1 MENVSIQG
9 LGDLKVVTELFSQ
22 VGCTEDDNCIL
33 VVTNRDFIPDGTAE
47 KIMKG
52 NATIVGAK
60 TGGAVGGLVGG
71 AVAGSFASSVQE
83 SADKFLNSLDHKQQI
98 VFDTGRYAGFLL
110 NVISTGIGV
119 IPCYNG
125 GQILAN
131 VKDLTTDIDNF
142 VFFSNDEI
150 ESKELKK
157 LPLNFSS
164 MMFSVLFKSDSEL
177 KVKTPWQ
184 MPKKHKLIPYQEENF
199 KKLASRL

>member
-1 MENVSIQG
+1 MDVP
-9 LGDLKVVTELFSQ
+9 
-22 VGCTEDDNCIL
+22 
-33 VVTNRDFIPDGTAE
+33 R
-47 KIMKG
+47 
-52 NATIVGAK
+52 TIIGAK

-71 AVAGSFASSVQE
+71 AVGGSLASSVQE
-83 SADKFLNSLDHKQQI
+83 SADKFLSSLDPKQQLI
-98 VFDTGRYAGFLL
+98 FDTGRYAGFLL
-110 NVISTGIGV
+110 NVLSTGIGV

-125 GQILAN
+125 GQILAK

-150 ESKELKK
+150 VSKELKK

-164 MMFSVLFKSDSEL
+164 VMFAVLFKNDAEP

-199 KKLASRL
+199 NKLASRL